1 AFLSRELVREDGR
14 LLARFRDG
22 EAAHPAYLDD
32 YAFLA
37 AAVLD
42 LYEGTFDPAH
52 LDTAV
57 RLVRDME
64 RLFWDG
70 EGGGLYF
77 TGEDA
82 EPLIARTKEIY
93 DGAMPSGNSVAAEV
107 LLRLSRFTGDG
118 SFAQRAEALFQAFSG
133 MVARIPSAH
142 ARLLGALDFALGPT

>member
-1 AFLSRELVREDGR
+1 GKSSGTNIPHLREEPMPLASTLGIAPDKLSVRLERAREKLLTVRSRRVRPHRDDKILLAWNALMISGLAKPGRALGEAAYLDAAAQALAFLSRELVREDGR

-64 RLFWDG
+64 RLF
-70 EGGGLYF
+70 
-77 TGEDA
+77 
-82 EPLIARTKEIY
+82 
-93 DGAMPSGNSVAAEV
+93 
-107 LLRLSRFTGDG
+107 
-118 SFAQRAEALFQAFSG
+118 
-133 MVARIPSAH
+133 
-142 ARLLGALDFALGPT
+142 